1 VEEGALS
8 LMRIATRGGTGN
20 DTKSSCSFVFDCLP
34 FDSTNRNTY
43 SADNGAGREAR
54 DAGLVE
60 FRVSSCSFSV
70 VHGGGL
76 CVWFEG
82 LGHYRARGAVSFEV
96 FSLVFFLSFNLAIA
110 SWHYYG
116 AWFAKG

>member
-1 VEEGALS
+1 MEEGALS
-8 LMRIATRGGTGN
+8 LMRIATRGGTDN

-34 FDSTNRNTY
+34 VDSANRNTY
-43 SADNGAGREAR
+43 SADNGTGGEAR

-60 FRVSSCSFSV
+60 FGVSGCSFPV
-70 VHGGGL
+70 VHGDGL
-76 CVWFEG
+76 CLWFES
-82 LGHYRARGAVSFEV
+82 LGHHWARGAVPFEV
-96 FSLVFFLSFNLAIA
+96 FSLVFFLSFNLAVA